1 MFTGSEILLI
11 ITVMAASAV
20 EAVEALTII
29 LASGITHGWR
39 STWEGAIVAFFA
51 LTAVVGVLGTTII
64 HHVDIDVLRVIV
76 GTLLLIFGMQWL
88 TKAILRSSG
97 FKAMHDE
104 ARIYEKEVEELKKEK
119 HIRHGKRDSIAFV
132 VSFKGV
138 FLEGMEVVMIVISFG
153 LSNGNDYSRLKYAAL
168 GAAIAIAVI
177 AVIGAIVAK
186 PLAKVPENTLK
197 LGVGII
203 LVSFGMFW
211 MGEGAGV
218 KWPMSDVFILILA
231 AIITAATFGLIAYF
245 KKVHNSLQHRV
256 HII

>member
-1 MFTGSEILLI
+1 MLTGSTVLLI
-11 ITVMAASAV
+11 ITVMAASAI

-39 STWEGAIVAFFA
+39 STWEGTIVALFTLA
-51 LTAVVGVLGTTII
+51 AVVGVLGTTII

-76 GTLLLIFGMQWL
+76 GTLLLVFGLQWL

-97 FKAMHDE
+97 FKALHDE
-104 ARIYEKEVEELKKEK
+104 AKIFEKEVAELKKEK
-119 HIRHGKRDSIAFV
+119 HIIRGKRDSVAFV

-138 FLEGMEVVMIVISFG
+138 FLEGMEVVIIVITFG
-153 LSNGNDYSRLKYAAL
+153 LSNGNDYSQLKYAVL
-168 GAAIAIAVI
+168 GAAVAIVVIAI
-177 AVIGAIVAK
+177 IGTIVAK

-203 LVSFGMFW
+203 LVSFGLFW

-218 KWPMSDVFILILA
+218 AWPLEDAFILILA
-231 AIITAATFGLIAYF
+231 AIIAATTFGLISYF
-245 KKVHNSLQHRV
+245 KKVHKKMQHGAHV
-256 HII
+256 L

>member
-1 MFTGSEILLI
+1 MFSGSTIVLI

-39 STWEGAIVAFFA
+39 STWEGAIVAFLA
-51 LTAVVGVLGTTII
+51 LAAVVGVLGTTII

-104 ARIYEKEVEELKKEK
+104 AKIFEKDVEELKKEK
-119 HIRHGKRDSIAFV
+119 HIRTGKRDSVAFV

-138 FLEGMEVVMIVISFG
+138 FLEGMEVVMIVVTFG
-153 LSNGNDYSRLKYAAL
+153 LSNGNDYSQLKWAAL
-168 GAAIAIAVI
+168 GAVIAIAVI
-177 AVIGAIVAK
+177 AV
-186 PLAKVPENTLK
+186 
-197 LGVGII
+197 
-203 LVSFGMFW
+203 
-211 MGEGAGV
+211 
-218 KWPMSDVFILILA
+218 
-231 AIITAATFGLIAYF
+231 
-245 KKVHNSLQHRV
+245 
-256 HII
+256 

>member
-1 MFTGSEILLI
+1 MFTGSQIVLIL
-11 ITVMAASAV
+11 TVMAASAV

-51 LTAVVGVLGTTII
+51 LAAVVGVLGTTII
-64 HHVDIDVLRVIV
+64 HHVDIDVLRIIV
-76 GTLLLIFGMQWL
+76 GTLLLIFGLQWL

-97 FKAMHDE
+97 FKALHDE
-104 ARIYEKEVEELKKEK
+104 AKIFEKEVEELKKEK
-119 HIRHGKRDSIAFV
+119 HVMHGKRDSIAFV

-138 FLEGMEVVMIVISFG
+138 FLEGMEVVIIVITFG
-153 LSNGNDYSRLKYAAL
+153 LSNGNDYSQLKYAAL

-177 AVIGAIVAK
+177 AIIGAIVAK
-186 PLAKVPENTLK
+186 PLAKIPENTLK

-203 LVSFGMFW
+203 LVAFGMFW

-218 KWPMSDVFILILA
+218 SWPMSDVFLLILA
-231 AIITAATFGLIAYF
+231 AIIAATTFGLIAYF
-245 KKVHNSLQHRV
+245 KKVHKRMQHGV
-256 HII
+256 HAL

>member
-1 MFTGSEILLI
+1 
-11 ITVMAASAV
+11 MAASGV

-39 STWEGAIVAFFA
+39 STWEGAIVAFLA
-51 LTAVVGVLGTTII
+51 LAAVVGVLGTTII

-104 ARIYEKEVEELKKEK
+104 AKIFEKDVEELKKEK
-119 HIRHGKRDSIAFV
+119 HIRTGKRDSVAFV

-138 FLEGMEVVMIVISFG
+138 FLEGMEVVMIVVTFG
-153 LSNGNDYSRLKYAAL
+153 LSNGNDYSQLKWAAL
-168 GAAIAIAVI
+168 GAVIAIAVI

-218 KWPMSDVFILILA
+218 KWPLSDVFIIILA
-231 AIITAATFGLIAYF
+231 AIIAATTFGLIAFF
-245 KKVHNSLQHRV
+245 KRAHNRMHHEAHTV
-256 HII
+256 

>member
-51 LTAVVGVLGTTII
+51 LAAVVGVLGTTII
-64 HHVDIDVLRVIV
+64 HHVDINALRVIV

-97 FKAMHDE
+97 FKALHDE
-104 ARIYEKEVEELKKEK
+104 AKIYEKEVEELKKEK
-119 HIRHGKRDSIAFV
+119 HIRRGKRDSVAFL

-153 LSNGNDYSRLKYAAL
+153 LSNGNDYSRLKYAVL
-168 GAAIAIAVI
+168 GAVVAIAVI
-177 AVIGAIVAK
+177 AIIGAIVAK
-186 PLAKVPENTLK
+186 PLSKIPENTLK

-231 AIITAATFGLIAYF
+231 AVFTSITFGLIAFF
-245 KKVHNSLQHRV
+245 KSVHNRMNHEV
-256 HII
+256 HTV

>member
-1 MFTGSEILLI
+1 MFTGSTVLLI
-11 ITVMAASAV
+11 ITVMTASAV

-39 STWEGAIVAFFA
+39 STWEGAIVAFIA
-51 LTAVVGVLGTTII
+51 LAAIVGVLGTTII
-64 HHVDIDVLRVIV
+64 HHVDINDLRVII
-76 GTLLLIFGMQWL
+76 GTLLLIFGLQWL

-97 FKAMHDE
+97 FKALHDE
-104 ARIYEKEVEELKKEK
+104 AKIFEKEVAELKKEK
-119 HIRHGKRDSIAFV
+119 HIIHGKRDSIAFV

-138 FLEGMEVVMIVISFG
+138 FLEGMEVVMIVVTFA
-153 LSNGNDYSRLKYAAL
+153 LSKGNDYSQLKYAVL
-168 GAAIAIAVI
+168 GAIIGITVIAIV
-177 AVIGAIVAK
+177 GAIVAR

-218 KWPMSDVFILILA
+218 AWPMSDIFILILA
-231 AIITAATFGLIAYF
+231 TIIAATTLGLIAYF
-245 KKVHNSLQHRV
+245 KRMHKRMQHGVHVL
-256 HII
+256 